1 MQGSPSAELECIDLL
16 QRHRW
21 AAAVAQ
27 REMAVHGAMLQSWD
41 AGVAHSS
48 AGALV

>member
-1 MQGSPSAELECIDLL
+1 MQCSPSAELECVDLS

-21 AAAVAQ
+21 AAAAAQ
-27 REMAVHGAMLQSWD
+27 REMVVRGTLLQSWG